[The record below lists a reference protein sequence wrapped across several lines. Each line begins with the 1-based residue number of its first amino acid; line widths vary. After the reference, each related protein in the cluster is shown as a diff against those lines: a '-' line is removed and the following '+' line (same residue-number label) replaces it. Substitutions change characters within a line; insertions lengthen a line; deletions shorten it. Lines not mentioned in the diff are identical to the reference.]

1 MDTSN
6 RRDRR
11 RALRVGAATA
21 ALAATLLTGAVVSA
35 QSPAATTAPTP
46 TTPTQTTPSV
56 PGNGQA
62 YGGQNGVPGRMG
74 GRGQQGGPG
83 QGFGGQGFGDQQGG
97 QGFGG
102 QQGFPGV
109 GRGDMAG
116 IGRNAVTV
124 TSNDGT
130 SLGLKTADGWT
141 RTIDTTNVV
150 LTKDGATIALADIAV
165 GDRVSIAETRNADG
179 SFTVTG
185 IAVLPA
191 MVSGTVATVGTDSFT
206 VTLADGTTQTV
217 NVTASTTWRVQGS
230 TSTTPGIADLTVGR
244 AVSATGTTA
253 ADGSL
258 DATMVVAR

>member
-1 MDTSN
+1 MDTPN

-11 RALRVGAATA
+11 HALRVGAATA
-21 ALAATLLTGAVVSA
+21 ALAATMLTGAVVSA
-35 QSPAATTAPTP
+35 QTPSTAPTATTA
-46 TTPTQTTPSV
+46 PTQTTPSV

-62 YGGQNGVPGRMG
+62 FGVRNGAPDQMG

-83 QGFGGQGFGDQQGG
+83 QGFGGQLGGQGFGDQQG
-97 QGFGG
+97 FGG
-102 QQGFPGV
+102 P

-116 IGRNAVTV
+116 MGRSAVTV
-124 TSNDGT
+124 TTNEGT
-130 SLGLKTADGWT
+130 SLGLTTADGWA
-141 RTIDTTNVV
+141 RTIDTANVV
-150 LTKDGATIALADIAV
+150 LTKNGATITLADIAV
-165 GDRVSIAETRNADG
+165 GDRVSIAQTRNADG
-179 SFTVTG
+179 SYTVTG

-217 NVTASTTWRVQGS
+217 NVTASTTWKVQGS

-244 AVSATGTTA
+244 AVSATGTLA

-258 DATMVVAR
+258 DATTVVAR